1 MKMIA
6 ELNRENVVM
15 DCIRSQKSE
24 DELINIKLLKYGD
37 AIGVLIMS
45 MDDIDEIIRKTHG
58 PDTDAWFLLS
68 EEQKQ
73 DCAARLMRNVF
84 DGVKDQIEYAIADN
98 YAIQMALPP
107 PTLR

>member
-1 MKMIA
+1 MKLIA
-6 ELNRENVVM
+6 ELERENAVI
-15 DCIRSQKSE
+15 DYIRSQNSE
-24 DELINIKLLKYGD
+24 DERINMKLLKYGD

-45 MDDIDEIIRKTHG
+45 MDDIDEIVWKTHG